1 MSMKRIEFE
10 DASIVLR
17 LVALGIDIVIGV
29 ILAFL
34 VDIGWTLEYDLFWS
48 KLFNL
53 EGEAMSLVVLWFVIS
68 FPIYHILMSS
78 LTNGQSG
85 GKLVLGIRVVTD
97 SNESTKRMFT
107 LHFKRFFFLRAGTKV
122 VKEIDPSVK
131 GLA

>member
-68 FPIYHILMSS
+68 FPICAS
-78 LTNGQSG
+78 
-85 GKLVLGIRVVTD
+85 VL
-97 SNESTKRMFT
+97 
-107 LHFKRFFFLRAGTKV
+107 
-122 VKEIDPSVK
+122 
-131 GLA
+131 